1 MKIIFSSFTLLL
13 LVNKPLMLLL
23 LNKVRQERVGDGA
36 TPTFGQWGLGGGY
49 GKIDYSIF

>member
-1 MKIIFSSFTLLL
+1 MKIISSSFAIFLLIL
-13 LVNKPLMLLL
+13 KPLMLLL